1 MDGRRVLGVAGAVAV
16 AVVAVTLFQ
25 MLRSPHG
32 EGDASRNPGAP
43 AGSARRAGDATGP
56 TDVATESRRDVGGV
70 HAKREGLA
78 PEAPA
83 ERSGDA
89 REPAAALLKIVVT
102 DRVRGGPLAGV
113 VVKPDAS
120 DFKPR
125 ELAAIRTRNG
135 FTADAK
141 LEFTTDAGGGA
152 ALHWI
157 PGRAIYVTFRPG
169 GRVEDEQSQIV
180 PPLNVDEVRELAVAL
195 FSGPDLLFCAQVV
208 AGDESR
214 EGHEGGAAV
223 RPVAGAQVLQHDWK
237 RKPTPVAT
245 TGTDGRFQF
254 TERSWR
260 NGGFEVAAD
269 GFAPAFARVEP
280 GHESVERAFVLRLA
294 KPARLQARVRDA
306 GGAAIPAATIEL
318 SVSPTLLA
326 QPHPIPVDA
335 PRIVRTATTDD
346 AGRATLEALPPGVA
360 LDLDVTAAGCAPL
373 QEKEALRLEAGATGE
388 REFTLGTVARVR
400 GRVVDTDG
408 NAVEAALLRMMPQSD
423 LEPDAR
429 RRLDDRRK
437 RRSAKPSGA
446 DGRFEIADVPSGTWW
461 LDLDPGEPMP
471 YAGGEPTRA
480 PSTVKVRGE
489 KHRAASSLLA
499 VEVPAFTKEVE
510 VTLVVTLDLSIR
522 GRVRGPEGGEF
533 YAVEVLA
540 YSVAMP
546 AFGVV
551 TTVPKSDGT
560 FELAPLVD
568 GEWEI
573 AVGID
578 DESQGYGEPPP
589 RRVKAGATDVEFV
602 LEKSAVAIAGRVIDA
617 TTLQPVE
624 GAWCSGTD
632 DANGRE
638 RARGSGDD
646 GHFELRFPTGGTFTV
661 RVTTRDGR
669 IGLATNVVVA
679 SGGKSDALEIALA
692 PGAKLKLTVKDPPAG
707 CRFEVR
713 RDGRVVAADEF
724 GTSREV
730 EQTVPPGHLEVRLFR
745 GDDLIAT
752 HEVDAKSGATVSCGE

>member
-1 MDGRRVLGVAGAVAV
+1 VDGRRVLGFAGAIAV

-25 MLRSPHG
+25 MLRTPHG
-32 EGDASRNPGAP
+32 ESDASRHPGAPPSSSRGAGDASGR
-43 AGSARRAGDATGP
+43 S
-56 TDVATESRRDVGGV
+56 DVATESARDAGGV
-70 HAKREGLA
+70 HPKREGLA
-78 PEAPA
+78 PDAPA
-83 ERSGDA
+83 DRDESA

-113 VVKPDAS
+113 VVTPDAS

-125 ELAAIRTRNG
+125 ERAAIRTRNG
-135 FTADAK
+135 LAADAK

-152 ALHWI
+152 MLHWI
-157 PGRAIYVTFRPG
+157 PGRSLFVAFRPG
-169 GRVEDEQSQIV
+169 GRIEDEQSQIV
-180 PPLNVDEVRELAVAL
+180 PKLNIDEVRELAVAL
-195 FSGPDLLFCAQVV
+195 FAGPDLAFCGVV
-208 AGDESR
+208 VERGA
-214 EGHEGGAAV
+214 GGAAA
-223 RPVAGAQVLQHDWK
+223 RPVAGAQVDLLDWK
-237 RKPTPVAT
+237 KEPTRLAT
-245 TGTDGRFQF
+245 TGPDGRFQF
-254 TERSWR
+254 TARSWR
-260 NGGFEVAAD
+260 NGGLSIAAA
-269 GFAPAFARVEP
+269 GYAPAFSRIET
-280 GHESVERAFVLRLA
+280 GHESIERAFTIELS

-318 SVSPTLLA
+318 SVSPTQLA
-326 QPHPIPVDA
+326 QPHPIPIDA

-346 AGRATLEALPPGVA
+346 AGRATLDDLPPGVG
-360 LDLDVTAAGCAPL
+360 LDLAVRAAGCAPI
-373 QEKEALRLEAGATGE
+373 EEYEALHLDAGATVE

-400 GRVVDTDG
+400 GRVVDANGD
-408 NAVEAALLRMMPQSD
+408 AVEAALVRMRPRPGHD
-423 LEPDAR
+423 EDAR
-429 RRLDDRRK
+429 RHLDDRK
-437 RRSAKPSGA
+437 IRRAARSSGA

-461 LDLDPGEPMP
+461 LDLDPGEPQVW
-471 YAGGEPTRA
+471 AGGEPTRA

-522 GRVRGPEGGEF
+522 GRVRLVEGGEF
-533 YAVEVLA
+533 YGIEVVA
-540 YSVAMP
+540 YPVAMP
-546 AFGVV
+546 AIDTV

-573 AVGID
+573 VVGID

-589 RRVKAGATDVEFV
+589 RRVKAGATDVEIV
-602 LEKSAVAIAGRVIDA
+602 LEKSAVAIAGRVVDA
-617 TTLQPVE
+617 TTLQPVAD
-624 GAWCSGTD
+624 AWCSVTN
-632 DANGRE
+632 DADRSE

-646 GHFELRFPTGGTFTV
+646 GRFEIRFPTGGTFTV

-679 SGGKSDALEIALA
+679 PGGKSDALEIALA

-730 EQTVPPGHLEVRLFR
+730 EPTVPPGRLEVRLFR